1 MNKRIPNAF
10 ALRQGL
16 FKLTSFPTVVEYVKR
31 VALSNDRMKIA
42 LDAMGGDNAPD
53 INIGGA
59 VKVLKDLSDLE
70 KLFLVGD
77 EHRLR
82 SSCDAA
88 GIGADPRLE
97 IVHAPDVV
105 TMEESGRTAV
115 RRGKN
120 SSISVAVELVKNG
133 VSDAVVSAGNTGAAV
148 AASTIKLRL
157 LEGVERAG
165 IVSPMPSVHGYV
177 LVSDTG
183 ANPDA
188 KPSHLV
194 GYAVMSAMMARYIYG
209 RAIPNVAVMSNGTE
223 DCKGSEFSKEA
234 YHLLHELANR
244 DLLPFRFTGNCEGH
258 DLFETELDVALT
270 DGFTGNI
277 LLKSVEATAKAF
289 AHWMKAGIR
298 KSPMAIAGALLM
310 RPVFR
315 SIAQSMSADSV
326 GGCPL
331 MGVNGVSI
339 IAHGSA
345 NATAIFNACR
355 MAGGMLHHSV
365 NDRIVECLAKIN
377 PQLHD
382 LSQKEG

>member
-1 MNKRIPNAF
+1 
-10 ALRQGL
+10 
-16 FKLTSFPTVVEYVKR
+16 
-31 VALSNDRMKIA
+31 MKIA
-42 LDAMGGDNAPD
+42 LDAMGGDNAPH

-59 VKVLKDLSDLE
+59 VEALKNISERE

-77 EHRLR
+77 KHKLR
-82 SSCDAA
+82 PACDAA
-88 GIGADPRLE
+88 GIGSNPRLE

-105 TMEESGRTAV
+105 TMEESGLAAV
-115 RRGKN
+115 RRGKT
-120 SSISVAVELVKNG
+120 SSISTAVDLVKSG
-133 VSDAVVSAGNTGAAV
+133 ASDAVVSAGNTGAAV

-209 RAIPNVAVMSNGTE
+209 RTTPNVAVMSNGTE

-234 YHLLHELANR
+234 YRLLHELAKQE
-244 DLLPFRFTGNCEGH
+244 LLPFRFTGNCEGH

-289 AHWMKAGIR
+289 AHWMKAGIK
-298 KSPMAIAGALLM
+298 KSPVAMTGALLM
-310 RPVFR
+310 RSVFR
-315 SIAQSMSADSV
+315 DIAQSMSADSV

-355 MAGGMLHHSV
+355 MAEGMLHHSV
-365 NDRIVECLAKIN
+365 NDRIVECMTKIN
-377 PQLHD
+377 PRLHELLRKAD
-382 LSQKEG
+382 

>member
-1 MNKRIPNAF
+1 
-10 ALRQGL
+10 
-16 FKLTSFPTVVEYVKR
+16 
-31 VALSNDRMKIA
+31 MKVA
-42 LDAMGGDNAPD
+42 LDAMGGDDAPQ
-53 INIGGA
+53 INIDGA
-59 VKVLKDLSDLE
+59 KLVLE
-70 KLFLVGD
+70 KLSSLQKLYLVGD
-77 EHRLR
+77 EAVLKAA
-82 SSCDAA
+82 CDAA
-88 GIGADPRLE
+88 GFGGHSKLE
-97 IVHAPDVV
+97 IVHAPEVV
-105 TMEESGRTAV
+105 GMEESGLAAV
-115 RRGKN
+115 RQKKR
-120 SSISVAVELVKNG
+120 SSMSVAVDLVKNG
-133 VSDAVVSAGNTGAAV
+133 DCDAVVSAGNTGAAV

-194 GYAVMSAMMARYIYG
+194 GYAVMSAMMARYIYN
-209 RAIPNVAVMSNGTE
+209 RTMPNVAVMSNGTE

-234 YHLLHELANR
+234 HRLLHALNEQE
-244 DLLPFRFTGNCEGH
+244 LLPFRFTGNCEGH

-289 AHWMKAGIR
+289 SHWLKAGIK
-298 KSPMAIAGALLM
+298 KSPIAMLGALGM
-310 RPVFR
+310 RSVFK
-315 SIAQSMSADSV
+315 SIRDSMSADSV

-345 NATAIFNACR
+345 NAKAILNACR
-355 MAGGMLHHSV
+355 MADDMHRNSV
-365 NDRIVECLAKIN
+365 NNRIVEAMARIN
-377 PQLHD
+377 PVLHE
-382 LSQKEG
+382 LVK

>member
-1 MNKRIPNAF
+1 MVESFHEQINPARCNAM
-10 ALRQGL
+10 
-16 FKLTSFPTVVEYVKR
+16 KL
-31 VALSNDRMKIA
+31 A

-53 INIGGA
+53 INIDGA
-59 VKVLKDLSDLE
+59 KLALAQLNNLE
-70 KLFLVGD
+70 KLYLVGD
-77 EHRLR
+77 EAILR
-82 SSCDAA
+82 RACDAA
-88 GIGADPRLE
+88 GIGANPKLE
-97 IVHAPDVV
+97 IVHAPEVV
-105 TMEESGRTAV
+105 SMEESGLAAV
-115 RRGKN
+115 RQKKH
-120 SSISVAVELVKNG
+120 SSMSLAVDLVKNN
-133 VSDAVVSAGNTGAAV
+133 VCDAVVSAGNTGAAV

-194 GYAVMSAMMARYIYG
+194 GYAVMSAMMARYIYN
-209 RAIPNVAVMSNGTE
+209 RPQPNVAVMSNGTE

-234 YHLLHELANR
+234 YRLLKGLDDR
-244 DLLPFRFTGNCEGH
+244 QLLPFRFMGNCEGH

-289 AHWMKAGIR
+289 SHWLKAGIR
-298 KSPMAIAGALLM
+298 RSPIAMLSALGM
-310 RPVFR
+310 RSVFR
-315 SIAQSMSADSV
+315 NIATNLSADTI

-345 NATAIFNACR
+345 NGTAILNACR
-355 MAGGMLHHSV
+355 MADGMHRHSV
-365 NDRIVECLAKIN
+365 NDRIIDTMQHIN
-377 PQLHD
+377 PALHE
-382 LSQKEG
+382 LCTK

>member
-1 MNKRIPNAF
+1 
-10 ALRQGL
+10 
-16 FKLTSFPTVVEYVKR
+16 
-31 VALSNDRMKIA
+31 MKVA
-42 LDAMGGDNAPD
+42 LDAMGGDDAPR
-53 INIGGA
+53 INIDGA
-59 VKVLKDLSDLE
+59 ALVLARLQSLQ
-70 KLFLVGD
+70 KLYLVGD
-77 EHRLR
+77 EVGLR
-82 SSCDAA
+82 KACDAA
-88 GIGADPRLE
+88 GIGGDKRLE
-97 IVHAPDVV
+97 IVHAPEVV
-105 TMEESGRTAV
+105 SMEESGIAAV
-115 RRGKN
+115 RQKKH
-120 SSISVAVELVKNG
+120 SSMSLAVDLVKSG
-133 VSDAVVSAGNTGAAV
+133 ECDAVVSAGNTGAAV

-194 GYAVMSAMMARYIYG
+194 GYAVMSAMMARYIYN
-209 RAIPNVAVMSNGTE
+209 RPMPNVAVMSNGTE

-234 YHLLHELANR
+234 YRLLHTLDEKN
-244 DLLPFRFTGNCEGH
+244 LLPFRFTGNCEGH

-289 AHWMKAGIR
+289 SHWLKAGIK
-298 KSPMAIAGALLM
+298 KSPVAMLGALGM
-310 RPVFR
+310 RSVFR
-315 SIAQSMSADSV
+315 SIAESMSADSV

-345 NATAIFNACR
+345 NATAILNACR
-355 MAGGMLHHSV
+355 MADGMHRNSV
-365 NDRIVECLAKIN
+365 NDRIVDAMGRIN
-377 PQLHD
+377 GVLHD
-382 LSQKEG
+382 LKGA

>member
-1 MNKRIPNAF
+1 
-10 ALRQGL
+10 
-16 FKLTSFPTVVEYVKR
+16 
-31 VALSNDRMKIA
+31 MKVA
-42 LDAMGGDNAPD
+42 LDAMGGDNAPQ
-53 INIGGA
+53 INIDGA
-59 VKVLKDLSDLE
+59 KLVLD
-70 KLFLVGD
+70 KLTSLRKLYLVGD
-77 EHRLR
+77 ETTLR
-82 SSCDAA
+82 RACDSA
-88 GIGADPRLE
+88 GIGGSSKLE
-97 IVHAPDVV
+97 IVHAPEVV
-105 TMEESGRTAV
+105 GMEESGLAAV
-115 RRGKN
+115 RQKKH
-120 SSISVAVELVKNG
+120 SSMSLAVDLVKSG
-133 VSDAVVSAGNTGAAV
+133 DCDAVVSAGNTGAAV

-194 GYAVMSAMMARYIYG
+194 GYAVMAAMMARYIYN
-209 RAIPNVAVMSNGTE
+209 RPQPNVAVMSNGTE

-234 YHLLHELANR
+234 HRLLHALNER
-244 DLLPFRFTGNCEGH
+244 QLLPFCFTGNCEGH

-289 AHWMKAGIR
+289 AHWLKAGIK
-298 KSPMAIAGALLM
+298 KSPLAMLCALGMRSVFKGIAH
-310 RPVFR
+310 
-315 SIAQSMSADSV
+315 SMSADSV

-345 NATAIFNACR
+345 NATAILNACR
-355 MAGGMLHHSV
+355 MADGMHRNSV
-365 NDRIVECLAKIN
+365 NDRIVETMASIN
-377 PQLHD
+377 PVLHE
-382 LSQKEG
+382 LVK